1 MMKNGRTRTTAGRK
15 VKARRVVLP
24 WALDAY
30 VDACLAS
37 GWDEDGN
44 EVFAS
49 AVRALQEKNRN
60 LVPCNFPAPL

>member
-1 MMKNGRTRTTAGRK
+1 MRK

-30 VDACLAS
+30 VDTCLAG
-37 GWDEDGN
+37 GWYEDGN